1 MLLKLEDPSKAEAL
15 FSGMEDTLIRSCLEK
30 VMGTV
35 YVTDQKRPK
44 SAMAVLADFAFCAG
58 EPDRALLREKPEG
71 FLILTPQNERW
82 AKLIEAC
89 FPDAERWTRY
99 AIKKD
104 TRFERKTLNALVA
117 ALPEGYTLQRI
128 DGALYDL
135 CLANDLF
142 EDCVKHFGSK
152 EAYLAQ
158 GRGFAVLK
166 DGALVSAASSYT
178 VYREGIEIEVD
189 TVEAE
194 RRKGLASA
202 VSAALI
208 LSCLDDG
215 LYPSWDAANTDS
227 VRLAEKLGYEF
238 DRAYDCYAVS

>member
-1 MLLKLEDPSKAEAL
+1 MVYEIKDTSKVETL
-15 FSGMEDTLIRSCLEK
+15 FEGMEDTLIRSCLEK

-35 YVTDQKRPK
+35 YVTDRARPK
-44 SAMAVLADFAFCAG
+44 SALAVLADFAFCAG
-58 EPDRALLREKPEG
+58 EPDRTLLTEKPEG
-71 FLILTPQNERW
+71 FLIMVPQNAAWER
-82 AKLIEAC
+82 LIAEC

-99 AIKKD
+99 AIRKD
-104 TRFERKTLNALVA
+104 TRFDRKKLEALANALPNGY
-117 ALPEGYTLQRI
+117 ALKRI
-128 DGALYDL
+128 DSKIYDL

-152 EAYLAQ
+152 ERYLAQ

-194 RRKGLASA
+194 RRKGLACA

-208 LSCLDDG
+208 LDCLNGG
-215 LYPSWDAANTDS
+215 LYPSWDAANEDS

-238 DRAYDCYAVS
+238 DRAYACYAVS